1 MIKGKLHFQSLYLI
15 IGLCFLLLGLL
26 ACKTLFPQSVSSTP
40 TPAKIGLTPFDKAAT
55 EPVSQFPTMPLE
67 QVTIPPV
74 MPGLT
79 PVLPQQSQGGVA
91 PGETAS
97 RMLSFFPDL
106 NQAAAPN
113 WLQTG
118 SRAVYRIQTATI
130 SQDPEGGAA
139 SAGYGVYDLVA
150 FDNQVVVTSQKL
162 YLESSSGALTPSI
175 VAYST
180 GAPGVGEYWVSPLE
194 LVDAERAANNE
205 LIVARMPITIGSQTF
220 NAVRF
225 EYHPLGG
232 DAEYVWMFD
241 EVSGIMLF
249 YRHAI
254 GAEGAFNRQLSNL
267 TLVSQR
273 QLDLPWYGGSTPD
286 WLYEGG
292 SLKYE
297 GAYNVNVMGSPS
309 ASMPYGVVVSFK
321 RVYDSWSEY
330 DISDYLYGR
339 LNTSGTR
346 ASGASQILD
355 PLWLPREALNVLE
368 DGQVLDIDPVIGSQ
382 LSVSRR
388 GGLVILTESNRAYRA
403 SLGYAE
409 SVGVLQTL
417 ESEVNSG
424 TTTITIILNLTY
436 RD

>member
-1 MIKGKLHFQSLYLI
+1 M
-15 IGLCFLLLGLL
+15 LCVLFLASL
-26 ACKTLFPQSVSSTP
+26 ACKTLFPQSSSSTP
-40 TPAKIGLTPFDKAAT
+40 TPVKIGLTPFDKAAT
-55 EPVSQFPTMPLE
+55 EPVSQPPTIALE

-79 PVLPQQSQGGVA
+79 PALPQQSQGGVA
-91 PGETAS
+91 PGETAT
-97 RMLSFFPDL
+97 RMLRFFPDL
-106 NQAAAPN
+106 KQAAAPG

-118 SRAVYRIQTATI
+118 SRAIYRVQTATI

-150 FDNQVVVTSQKL
+150 FDDQVAVTSQKL

-194 LVDAERAANNE
+194 LANAERAANNE
-205 LIVARMPITIGSQTF
+205 LIVARMPTTIGNQTF

-232 DAEYVWMFD
+232 GAEYVWMFD

-273 QLDLPWYGGSTPD
+273 QLNLPWYGGSTPN

-297 GAYNVNVMGSPS
+297 GTYGVNVMGSPS
-309 ASMPYGVVVSFK
+309 GSMPYGAIVNVK
-321 RVYDSWSEY
+321 RVYDSWNEY
-330 DISDYLYGR
+330 GISDYLYGR
-339 LNTSGTR
+339 LNTSGIR

-355 PLWLPREALNVLE
+355 PLWLPPEALDVLE
-368 DGQVLDIDPVIGSQ
+368 DGQVLDSDPVIGSQ

-409 SVGVLQTL
+409 GDGVLQTL
-417 ESEVNSG
+417 ESEVNTG
-424 TTTITIILNLTY
+424 VATITINLNLTS